1 MGLGKTI
8 TCVSLIA
15 ATLHSARQFE
25 RMPLE
30 KVQPPAP
37 TGSSSLDASDFAGS
51 VYGMPAPT
59 SKASQKAK
67 AKDAKAQDVA
77 HTKYARACRLKTR
90 SRGTLIICPLSTV
103 SNWEDQIREHW
114 KGPVTVVGG
123 SGSCGDA
130 AVKGE
135 GADDM
140 DGVRA
145 VPPLRVYVYHG
156 NARRPDPV
164 FLANHDVVI
173 TTFSTLSSEYSKQSR
188 STQCDEESG
197 DSDIEILGDNSGPP
211 PKKAGKRKR
220 VGNGQEITSA
230 LQSVY
235 WFRVVLDEAQ

>member
-8 TCVSLIA
+8 TCVSLVA
-15 ATLHSARQFE
+15 ATMQSARQFE
-25 RMPLE
+25 KMPLE

-37 TGSSSLDASDFAGS
+37 TANSSLSASDFAGS
-51 VYGMPAPT
+51 VYGMPSSS

-67 AKDAKAQDVA
+67 AKENRAQESAQV
-77 HTKYARACRLKTR
+77 KYARACRLKTR

-123 SGSCGDA
+123 SGACADNKSEDGDDQDAGRSA
-130 AVKGE
+130 A
-135 GADDM
+135 
-140 DGVRA
+140 
-145 VPPLRVYVYHG
+145 PLRVYVYHG

-211 PKKAGKRKR
+211 PKKPGKRKR